1 MFQLKV
7 NQWCFYEYS
16 FHWPTCKTTL
26 RGTEVK
32 KGYGLQ
38 RLCTMNQS
46 ETSSAVGASM
56 YGKCL
61 RLKKRK
67 EIKYASFL
75 AYFLSKIQV
84 NCFAVILL
92 FKISKQTLDDM
103 CYKKNAIFLIY
114 TMLIQQNNWDISEGG
129 FCLSSRV
136 GKTPDYSNSCQTT
149 SLLIY
154 KFIGNHDFIAL
165 LYWTLMSS
173 CDVAPFVLNCLAL
186 SCGLFRDTWS
196 SPPLC
201 A

>member
-56 YGKCL
+56 SGKCL
-61 RLKKRK
+61 WLKKRK

-75 AYFLSKIQV
+75 VYFLSKIQV

-103 CYKKNAIFLIY
+103 CYKKEMLFFSYIPCLYNKTTEISVRVVSVWAAGLEKPQTILIVVKLRLYWYINLLAIM
-114 TMLIQQNNWDISEGG
+114 T
-129 FCLSSRV
+129 
-136 GKTPDYSNSCQTT
+136 
-149 SLLIY
+149 LLHY
-154 KFIGNHDFIAL
+154 FIGLWCHL
-165 LYWTLMSS
+165 VMLH
-173 CDVAPFVLNCLAL
+173 P
-186 SCGLFRDTWS
+186 LF
-196 SPPLC
+196 
-201 A
+201 

>member
-103 CYKKNAIFLIY
+103 CYKKKCYFSHIYHAYTTKQLRYQWGWFLSE
-114 TMLIQQNNWDISEGG
+114 QQGWKNP
-129 FCLSSRV
+129 R
-136 GKTPDYSNSCQTT
+136 
-149 SLLIY
+149 
-154 KFIGNHDFIAL
+154 
-165 LYWTLMSS
+165 
-173 CDVAPFVLNCLAL
+173 
-186 SCGLFRDTWS
+186 LF
-196 SPPLC
+196 
-201 A
+201 